1 MTRPLLPFA
10 RHLVLAGLLC
20 AAAPAFAQAP
30 GTFNGLNVQG
40 DQPIAIESD
49 QLDVDDAKALATFSG
64 NVSVSQGETLIK
76 TAKLLVYYIKAPAAD
91 AKAPAD
97 APKPKLAASKGA
109 LPGGNNQIDRIEAS
123 GKVYI
128 KSTDQVATAETANF
142 DMKTQLAILTGN
154 VVLSQGENVAR
165 GPKLTIHMDTGI
177 AQFSGDAKSGGRI
190 KMLMAP
196 DQKPAGQ

>member
-1 MTRPLLPFA
+1 MSRPLPSLA
-10 RHLVLAGLLC
+10 RHFLLAGLLA
-20 AAAPAFAQAP
+20 AAAPALAQAP

-76 TAKLLVYYIKAPAAD
+76 TSKLMVYYVKAPAAD
-91 AKAPAD
+91 AKAPA
-97 APKPKLAASKGA
+97 AAKPKAEAPKGA

-142 DMKTQLAILTGN
+142 DMKTQLAVLTGN

-177 AQFSGDAKSGGRI
+177 AQFSGVPGTRI

>member
-1 MTRPLLPFA
+1 MTRPLLHLA
-10 RHLVLAGLLC
+10 RCLAAAGIVSL
-20 AAAPAFAQAP
+20 AAAPASAQAP
-30 GTFNGLNVQG
+30 GKFTGLKVQG

-49 QLDVDDAKALATFSG
+49 QLDVDDAKALATFTG
-64 NVSVSQGETLIK
+64 NVAVSQGETLIK
-76 TAKLLVYYIKAPAAD
+76 TSKLLVYYVKAPAAD
-91 AKAPAD
+91 AKAPD
-97 APKPKLAASKGA
+97 ATKPAAAKGA

-142 DMKTQLAILTGN
+142 DMKTQLAVLTGD

-165 GPKLTIHMDTGI
+165 GPKLTVHMDTGI
-177 AQFSGDAKSGGRI
+177 AQFSGGGGGRI

-196 DQKPAGQ
+196 DQKAPAR

>member
-1 MTRPLLPFA
+1 MSRLLLPFA
-10 RHLVLAGLLC
+10 RPILLAGLLV
-20 AAAPAFAQAP
+20 AAAPALAQAP

-49 QLDVDDAKALATFSG
+49 QLDVDDAKALATFTG

-76 TAKLLVYYIKAPAAD
+76 TSKLMVYYVKAPAAD
-91 AKAPAD
+91 AKAPAG
-97 APKPKLAASKGA
+97 AKPKADSPKGA

-142 DMKTQLAILTGN
+142 DMKTQLAVLTGD

-177 AQFSGDAKSGGRI
+177 AQFSGNGRI

>member
-1 MTRPLLPFA
+1 MITRPL
-10 RHLVLAGLLC
+10 RHLARCLTIAGILA
-20 AAAPAFAQAP
+20 AAAPALAQAP

-64 NVSVSQGETLIK
+64 NVAVSQGETLIK
-76 TAKLLVYYIKAPAAD
+76 TSKLLVYYVKAPAAD
-91 AKAPAD
+91 SKAPA
-97 APKPKLAASKGA
+97 APKPKLDPAKGA

-128 KSTDQVATAETANF
+128 KSTDQVATADTATF
-142 DMKTQLAILTGN
+142 DMKSQLAVLTGD

-177 AQFSGDAKSGGRI
+177 AQFSGGGRI

-196 DQKPAGQ
+196 DQKAPAQ